1 MNWIHVNIPKDLL
14 EEIKKLVETNKFWV
28 NEHEFIQDALRE
40 KIMEIKQKENRPSK
54 EVGTE

>member
-40 KIMEIKQKENRPSK
+40 KIMEIKQKENELSK